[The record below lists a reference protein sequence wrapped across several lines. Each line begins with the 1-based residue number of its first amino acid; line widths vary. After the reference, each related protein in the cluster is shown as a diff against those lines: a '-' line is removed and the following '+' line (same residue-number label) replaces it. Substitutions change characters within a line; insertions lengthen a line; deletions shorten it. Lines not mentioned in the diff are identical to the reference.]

1 MFNIRKSAAL
11 VLTAAVAASTL
22 MSASAAST
30 QKSLSSNFTLVNL
43 VNGANNIQIS
53 YIKSTG
59 AQWRDPENTALNGLG
74 AQLIRR
80 QYDDTALDSGSG
92 SVVVSSD
99 GPVGA
104 VVQILTRGN
113 QAATFGAYVGVSE
126 GAASANVPLVQR
138 NRQTASGTSNS
149 QVIVQNA
156 SNSTIDVDIDL
167 IDGTTGAKT
176 FTHHITGLTSNA
188 SAEYDLADESASN
201 VPDGWFGSANV
212 HALTAGGEVAVVSNL
227 FNGPDT
233 MQTFNAFTAS
243 KTRWGVPLFASR
255 LANSLNTPVAVQNVG
270 TTSIPANTVTLS
282 CVKDPASGGSQ
293 TLTFKNTTAIGPSQS
308 YFFNPVTDQTIEAN
322 WFGACNVDSAAF
334 QTAVFVQLRILNNG
348 RAGAHEGIA
357 LDGTDKNVVI
367 PLYAKRLNNGFASA
381 VTILNLG
388 SAEAHVHLDYKA
400 GDGAAA
406 NCVASFDKT
415 IPGGGSLIQNHR
427 LATNNT
433 PADNPNSVPQ
443 LPSNCFGTLTVTS
456 SDQPIN
462 AFVQLDLLD
471 DILGAQAG
479 DPFQA
484 HNAFTVAAASN

>member
-1 MFNIRKSAAL
+1 L
-11 VLTAAVAASTL
+11 VLTAVVAASTL

-30 QKSLSSNFTLVNL
+30 TKSLSSNFTLVNL
-43 VNGANNIQIS
+43 VNGANNIQSS

-59 AQWRDPENTALNGLG
+59 AQWRDPENTSLNGLG

-113 QAATFGAYVGVSE
+113 QVATSGAYVGVSE
-126 GAASANVPLVQR
+126 GATSANVPLVQR
-138 NRQTASGTSNS
+138 KRNTASGISNS

-167 IDGTTGAKT
+167 IDGTTGAKI
-176 FTHHITGLTSNA
+176 FTHHITGLTANA
-188 SAEYDLADESASN
+188 SAEYDLADETAAN

-233 MQTFNAFTAS
+233 MQTFNAFTTS
-243 KTRWGVPLFASR
+243 KTKWGIPLFAVR
-255 LANSLNTPVAVQNVG
+255 LANSLSTPVAVQNVG
-270 TTSIPANTVTLS
+270 ATTIPANAVTLS
-282 CVKDPASGGSQ
+282 CTKDPAAPGQQNIS
-293 TLTFKNTTAIGPSQS
+293 FKNAAAIGPNQS
-308 YFFNPVTDQTIEAN
+308 AFFNPVTDLTMPAL
-322 WFGACNVDSAAF
+322 WFGACNLDSGAF
-334 QTAVFVQLRILNNG
+334 QTAVFVQLRTLSNG

-357 LDGTDKNVVI
+357 LDGTDKVVVI
-367 PLYAKRLNNGFASA
+367 PLYAKRLTNGFASA
-381 VTILNLG
+381 VTILNL
-388 SAEAHVHLDYKA
+388 SASDAHVHLDYKA

-427 LATNNT
+427 LATTGT
-433 PADNPNSVPQ
+433 PSDNPNSVPQ

-471 DILGAQAG
+471 DILGAQQG

-484 HNAFTVAAASN
+484 HNAFTVAAAN